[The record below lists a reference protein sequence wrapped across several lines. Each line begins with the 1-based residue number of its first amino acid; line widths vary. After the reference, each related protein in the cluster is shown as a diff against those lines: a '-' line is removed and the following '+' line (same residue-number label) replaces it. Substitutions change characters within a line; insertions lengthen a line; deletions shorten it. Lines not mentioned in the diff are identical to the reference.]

1 MSGATAF
8 ITARGLHL
16 PRLGLGTGLLR
27 NAPGQASIEVALSL
41 GYRHL
46 DTAEM
51 YTNEATVGAAI
62 AASGV
67 PRRDIHIT
75 TKMLP
80 EHMEPVAVR
89 RSIER
94 SLTALSTDYVDL
106 YLIHWH
112 IAGMDL
118 AATLHTM
125 MRLQEEGYA
134 RAIGVC
140 NFTVALLRQAVEE
153 IGAPIACNQI
163 EYHVLLDQSEVLRY
177 ARSHGIAVIAYAPL
191 ARGRFFALPEMRHIA
206 RKHAASPA
214 QVGLKWLLDQ
224 ELVAAIPRAG
234 RRESQQENLD
244 ALRLVLD
251 DDDRAAIAR
260 LPKDQRVVNVDF
272 APVWDPPEVASLS
285 SPPERG
291 WQSE

>member
-1 MSGATAF
+1 MTTAMEL
-8 ITARGLHL
+8 ITTQGMRM

-27 NAPGQASIEVALSL
+27 KEPGQASIELALSL
-41 GYRHL
+41 GFRHL

-51 YTNEATVGAAI
+51 YTNEGTVGAAI

-67 PRRDIHIT
+67 PRSEIHIT

-80 EHMEPVAVR
+80 EHMEPTQLR
-89 RSIER
+89 RSMER
-94 SLTALSTDYVDL
+94 SLAALKTDYVDL

-112 IAGMDL
+112 MKGMDL
-118 AATLHTM
+118 GATLAEM
-125 MRLQEEGYA
+125 MRLQQEGCA

-140 NFTVALLRQAVEE
+140 NFNVALMREAVEV
-153 IGAPIACNQI
+153 IGAPIACNQL
-163 EYHVLLDQSEVLRY
+163 EYHVLLDQSAVLRY
-177 ARSHGIAVIAYAPL
+177 ARSKGIAVIAYAPL
-191 ARGRFFALPEMRHIA
+191 ARGRFLALPEMQEIA
-206 RKHAASPA
+206 RKHGVSAA

-251 DDDRAAIAR
+251 DDDRAVIAR

-272 APVWDPPEVASLS
+272 APVWDAPET
-285 SPPERG
+285 G
-291 WQSE
+291 